1 MVTEPLVQD
10 SPQETRGGLA
20 VRAASL
26 GVILDERPVLRDITL
41 EIARGELVAL
51 LGANGAGK
59 STLLRALSMLIA
71 HEGRLDLFGQQ
82 VTKDQPDLRRRI
94 GLIAHQSM
102 LYRDL
107 SPREN
112 LVFFGRLY
120 GVADPHRRAEQLLQD
135 VNLAHRGN
143 DAVRTL
149 SRGMMQRVSIARSL
163 MHEPDLLL
171 ADEPFEG
178 LDAPS
183 TCSLQELLA
192 RLADQGRTVLF
203 STHDVRQGLAL
214 GRRMLVLRRGRL
226 VVDQP
231 SACLDD
237 QRVLQE
243 LTAP

>member
-1 MVTEPLVQD
+1 MVSEPALQD
-10 SPQETRGGLA
+10 SPPQTCGLQA

-26 GVILDERPVLRDITL
+26 GVVLDERPVLRELNL
-41 EIARGELVAL
+41 EIASGELVAL

-59 STLLRALSMLIA
+59 STLLRTLSMLIA
-71 HEGRLDLFGQQ
+71 HEGRLELFGRE

-112 LVFFGRLY
+112 LVFFGKLY
-120 GVADPHRRAEQLLQD
+120 GVAEAAGRAEQLLGE
-135 VNLAHRGN
+135 VGLADRG
-143 DAVRTL
+143 DDPVRTL
-149 SRGMMQRVSIARSL
+149 SRGMTQRVSIARAL
-163 MHEPDLLL
+163 MHEPELLL

-183 TCSLQELLA
+183 TRGLQELLA
-192 RLADQGRTVLF
+192 GLVGTGRTVLF
-203 STHDVRQGLAL
+203 STHDVGQGLGL
-214 GRRMLVLRRGRL
+214 GRRVLVLRRGRL

-231 SACLDD
+231 ADALDD
-237 QRVLQE
+237 KRILQE
-243 LTAP
+243 LTTP

>member
-1 MVTEPLVQD
+1 MVSEPALQD
-10 SPQETRGGLA
+10 CPSQTCGAPA

-26 GVILDERPVLRDITL
+26 GVVLDERPVLRELNL
-41 EIARGELVAL
+41 EIAPGELVAL

-71 HEGRLDLFGQQ
+71 HEGRLELFGQE

-120 GVADPHRRAEQLLQD
+120 GVDNPAGRADRLLGEIG
-135 VNLAHRGN
+135 LADRG
-143 DAVRTL
+143 DDPVRTL
-149 SRGMMQRVSIARSL
+149 SRGMTQRVSIARAL

-183 TCSLQELLA
+183 THSLQEWLA
-192 RLADQGRTVLF
+192 RLAGAGRTVLF
-203 STHDVRQGLAL
+203 STHDVGQGLAL
-214 GRRMLVLRRGRL
+214 GRRMLVLRRGSL

-231 SACLDD
+231 TSALDGE
-237 QRVLQE
+237 RILQE
-243 LTAP
+243 LTTP